1 MNALIVA
8 TIAGGLF
15 VDQWWGA
22 YGQVLVSAF
31 TWILLATLL
40 GRTPAASRRALV
52 ACMAARAAIV
62 AIRLAVARDELR
74 QTRERLETFTHL
86 S

>member
-1 MNALIVA
+1 MPLLSLE
-8 TIAGGLF
+8 TLP
-15 VDQWWGA
+15 
-22 YGQVLVSAF
+22 
-31 TWILLATLL
+31 WI
-40 GRTPAASRRALV
+40 LV